1 MTFMMLFHT
10 GQGKKKRETEALVT
24 NMYQGPMT
32 RLVVVGVPE
41 KRQCT
46 RLNLSP
52 PLSVCS
58 TILESTHLVELR
70 DKQFPKQICK

>member
-1 MTFMMLFHT
+1 MTFMMLFHI
-10 GQGKKKRETEALVT
+10 GQGKKKRESEALVT

-32 RLVVVGVPE
+32 SLVVLGVPV
-41 KRQCT
+41 KRQCAQ
-46 RLNLSP
+46 LSLSP

-58 TILESTHLVELR
+58 TILESTHLVEVR